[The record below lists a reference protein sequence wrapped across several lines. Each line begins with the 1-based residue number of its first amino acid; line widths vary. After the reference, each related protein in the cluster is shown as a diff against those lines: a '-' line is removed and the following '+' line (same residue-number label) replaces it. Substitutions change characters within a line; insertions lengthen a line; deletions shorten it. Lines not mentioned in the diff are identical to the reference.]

1 MAGEQAG
8 HNRAKLG
15 QTALRHGQRSSPQL
29 TMREPSPWRAYLTR
43 DFLAAIATP
52 PAGTGW
58 EGQLG
63 KAGTLREMVQRQ
75 SGSCRQARSCAK

>member
-1 MAGEQAG
+1 MV
-8 HNRAKLG
+8 N
-15 QTALRHGQRSSPQL
+15 SPRL

-52 PAGTGW
+52 PADMGW

-63 KAGTLREMVQRQ
+63 R
-75 SGSCRQARSCAK
+75 